1 MKKISALLLMFFI
14 AVDNMQGAHKSESKD
29 LEINYDTL
37 DYKYY
42 PYIMFYGDSS
52 DEAIAELIK
61 NIDNGQSKS
70 GLFLGVALGG
80 MSDVTGGQSI
90 RLSYGAK
97 LGYQSFLPSFFER
110 LSKPGMLGGRIYIE
124 YHSVMN
130 QKGLFGAEKFS
141 NISLAYDLLLDLP
154 VMSKWDAGIIVGL
167 GVGSSV
173 YGDEANSHAS
183 MLVNVGFG
191 TSFLKH
197 NRLDFELKV
206 IPSLSFDWFGAIFTF
221 GYNYVF

>member
-1 MKKISALLLMFFI
+1 MEKISALLLVFFI
-14 AVDNMQGAHKSESKD
+14 AISTMQGAHKSDKD
-29 LEINYDTL
+29 VKINYDSL

-61 NIDNGQSKS
+61 DVDNGESKS

-80 MSDVTGGQSI
+80 MSDVSGENHGM

-110 LSKPGMLGGRIYIE
+110 LSKPGILGNRIYIE
-124 YHSVMN
+124 YHSAMN
-130 QKGLFGAEKFS
+130 QKGLFGIEKFS

-154 VMSKWDAGIIVGL
+154 IMRKWDAGIILGI

-173 YGDEANSHAS
+173 YGDEANSHPSLLA
-183 MLVNVGFG
+183 NIGFG

-197 NRLDFELKV
+197 NRLDFELKL